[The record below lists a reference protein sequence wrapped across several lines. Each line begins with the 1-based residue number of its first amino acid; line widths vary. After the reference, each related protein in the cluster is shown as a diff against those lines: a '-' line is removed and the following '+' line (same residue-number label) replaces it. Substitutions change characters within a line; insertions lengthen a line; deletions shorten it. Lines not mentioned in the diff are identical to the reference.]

1 MADFDYDYDYEEQ
14 YGGAEGEPGM
24 FTKTREKIASTAKK
38 GAEKLGRLFTSSNEP
53 AEADTPEEAATP
65 TPAEAAAKAEAE
77 KKAKSAKAAKYP
89 NIILKGDSSNN
100 PEEQNNIPGFSIKVD
115 DKSTFVLDKVLE
127 DLSKYNNSTDM
138 SATYIN
144 SVQDLTGSTNHYGSL
159 FADIDINIKRAM
171 VESVIGETD
180 GYINKD
186 MNIIYNEG
194 INNINTLIYQIK
206 PKLELLKMLE
216 EQKKKITI
224 MKTDPD
230 IQRCVYKLNA
240 TIEYIMRDMNPEL
253 VQLLNYLENK
263 PDTKDEVGINEFDVP
278 FAGLGKKLRK
288 KSVAPNLSQIQLGSM
303 HVGGGRKKYKHPIGF

>member
-1 MADFDYDYDYEEQ
+1 MADFDYEEQ
-14 YGGAEGEPGM
+14 YGGAEEEEEEE
-24 FTKTREKIASTAKK
+24 FEDAKPYK
-38 GAEKLGRLFTSSNEP
+38 HITLS
-53 AEADTPEEAATP
+53 D
-65 TPAEAAAKAEAE
+65 
-77 KKAKSAKAAKYP
+77 
-89 NIILKGDSSNN
+89 
-100 PEEQNNIPGFSIKVD
+100 NIPGFSINFKKDGEESVA
-115 DKSTFVLDKVLE
+115 VLDDVLN
-127 DLSKYNNSTDM
+127 DLENYHQINNSSD
-138 SATYIN
+138 TYIK
-144 SVQDLTGSTNHYGSL
+144 SVQDLTGSHSHYGSL

-216 EQKKKITI
+216 EQKKKIAI

-303 HVGGGRKKYKHPIGF
+303 HVGGERKKYKHPIGF

>member
-1 MADFDYDYDYEEQ
+1 MADFDYDYEEQ
-14 YGGAEGEPGM
+14 YGGAEETEQKPTEP
-24 FTKTREKIASTAKK
+24 EKSDDIKHI
-38 GAEKLGRLFTSSNEP
+38 TSS
-53 AEADTPEEAATP
+53 D
-65 TPAEAAAKAEAE
+65 
-77 KKAKSAKAAKYP
+77 
-89 NIILKGDSSNN
+89 
-100 PEEQNNIPGFSIKVD
+100 NIPGFSINFEKD
-115 DKSTFVLDKVLE
+115 GDKDVAALDNVLKDLE
-127 DLSKYNNSTDM
+127 KYYQSNNASD
-138 SATYIN
+138 TYIK
-144 SVQDLTGSTNHYGSL
+144 SVQDLTGSHSHYGSL

-216 EQKKKITI
+216 EQKKKISI

-263 PDTKDEVGINEFDVP
+263 PDTKEEVAINEFDVP